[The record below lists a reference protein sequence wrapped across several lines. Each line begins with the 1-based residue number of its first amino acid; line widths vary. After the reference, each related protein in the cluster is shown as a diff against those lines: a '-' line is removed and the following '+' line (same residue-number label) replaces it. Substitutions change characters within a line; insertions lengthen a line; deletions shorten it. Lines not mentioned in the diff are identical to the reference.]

1 MFKATKKSIW
11 MPSIHAIN
19 ITGGAG
25 GGGGP
30 TTIFTANPAL
40 SETDPGNLSTTFR
53 VICLIT
59 GSVPT
64 TLRVSIQPG
73 SSAALT
79 VTNVGVGK
87 WADVYSDTTA
97 VPVEALFAGASGFS
111 NKTTVQQSDTVN
123 VSSLGLVSG
132 DSVVVTYV
140 TGGSG
145 QASLS
150 HNDGGSS
157 PSANADTWWQTGNFW
172 NTQSPGAL
180 NELAGW
186 NFAVA
191 SIEAQ

>member
-1 MFKATKKSIW
+1 MLKANKKFFW
-11 MPSIHAIN
+11 MPSMHAIS
-19 ITGGAG
+19 APASG

-30 TTIFTANPAL
+30 TTIFTAAPAL
-40 SETDPGNLSTTFR
+40 NQTDPGNLSTTFR
-53 VICLIT
+53 VVCLIT
-59 GSVPT
+59 GNAPT
-64 TLRVSIQPG
+64 TVRVSIQPG

-87 WADVYSDTTA
+87 WAGVYSNTTA
-97 VPVEALFAGASGFS
+97 VPVEALFAGASGFA

-132 DSVVVTYV
+132 DSIVVTYV

-150 HNDGGSS
+150 HNDGGAS
-157 PSANADTWWQTGNFW
+157 PSANADTWWQTGSHW
-172 NTQSPGAL
+172 NTQAPGAI
-180 NELAGW
+180 NELSSW
-186 NFAVA
+186 NFSVA

>member
-1 MFKATKKSIW
+1 MLKATKKSFW
-11 MPSIHAIN
+11 MPSMHALN
-19 ITGGAG
+19 KAGGG

-40 SETDPGNLSTTFR
+40 SLTDPGNLSTTFR
-53 VICLIT
+53 VVCLIT
-59 GSVPT
+59 GAAPST
-64 TLRVSIQPG
+64 IRVSVQPG

-79 VTNVGVGK
+79 VTNVGIGK
-87 WADVYSDTTA
+87 WAGVYSNTTA
-97 VPVEALFAGASGFS
+97 AIVEALFAGASGFV

-132 DSVVVTYV
+132 DSIVVTYV

-150 HNDGGSS
+150 HNNGSTN
-157 PSANADTWWQTGNFW
+157 PSANADTWWQTGSHW
-172 NTQSPGAL
+172 STQTVGAI
-180 NELAGW
+180 NELANY
-186 NFAVA
+186 NFAIA